1 MRTRR
6 EKLALPA
13 SIIVT
18 VLAYGILGFVLFRE
32 RPATIYSENVARF
45 VDLLPHAI
53 AVLNAL
59 ALVLLVAGW
68 RFVRNGNFTLHRISM
83 LSALVLI
90 SLFLVMY
97 VTKVYLS
104 GIKEFPGPET
114 LYYFVYLPVLIIHLT
129 LSIICIQPV
138 AYVALI
144 GLSHRIDD
152 IPRTKHRLVG
162 RVVVPM
168 WILSLTLGLIVYA
181 MLNRE
186 Y

>member
-1 MRTRR
+1 MRTRW
-6 EKLALPA
+6 EKLALPV

-18 VLAYGILGFVLFRE
+18 GLAYWILGFVLFRE
-32 RPATIYSENVARF
+32 RPATIYSEGMARF

-53 AVLNAL
+53 AVVNAL

-68 RFVRNGNFTLHRISM
+68 RFVRNGNVTLHRISM

-129 LSIICIQPV
+129 LSITCVQPV
-138 AYVALI
+138 VYVALI
-144 GLSHRIDD
+144 GLTHRVED
-152 IPRTKHRLVG
+152 IPLTRHRRVG
-162 RVVVPM
+162 RIAVPA
-168 WILSLTLGLIVYA
+168 WILSLALGLVVYA